1 MRCHMKKQ
9 SNVVSLA
16 WKREERQKQQIK
28 KHIREGH
35 NASLEQRVAL
45 LENELD
51 RVIAILLD
59 TNKLAEENRAYL
71 IKMAQLL
78 QRDKK

>member
-1 MRCHMKKQ
+1 VDKQ

-16 WKREERQKQQIK
+16 WKREERQREQIK
-28 KHIREGH
+28 KQIRDGR
-35 NASLEQRVAL
+35 NSSLEQRIAL

-59 TNKLAEENRAYL
+59 TNKLAEENRDYL
-71 IKMAQLL
+71 IKMARLL
-78 QRDKK
+78 QNKPNK